1 MKRWN
6 GWGEETITAPLSA
19 AATAFLQ
26 HVVGIGTPPRDATLE
41 EVAASLPASR
51 LPVRPGIS
59 TDPMA
64 RIRHAR
70 GQSLPDWI
78 ALRSGCIDSFPDGVA
93 YPESAGEIRELI
105 RYTGE
110 AGANL
115 IPYGGGTSAV
125 GPTHPPAAD
134 TPSLPPRSPPPK
146 PPRGGPRSQH
156 TSPPRA

>member
-26 HVVGIGTPPRDATLE
+26 HIVGIGTPPRDATLE

-59 TDPMA
+59 TDPGA

-93 YPESAGEIRELI
+93 YPESAGEIRDLI
-105 RYTGE
+105 RYAGE
-110 AGANL
+110 VGANL
-115 IPYGGGTSAV
+115 IPCGGGPHALGHTK
-125 GPTHPPAAD
+125 PP
-134 TPSLPPRSPPPK
+134 PPPNPPPPPPPRRPPP
-146 PPRGGPRSQH
+146 
-156 TSPPRA
+156 